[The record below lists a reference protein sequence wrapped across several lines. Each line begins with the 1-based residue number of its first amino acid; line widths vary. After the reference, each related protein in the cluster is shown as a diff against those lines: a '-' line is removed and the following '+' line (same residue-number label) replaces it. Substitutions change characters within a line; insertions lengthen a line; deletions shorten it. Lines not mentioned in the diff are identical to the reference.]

1 MKKNLLSLF
10 LLVQL
15 NLGSFAQTID
25 ATKLDAYFNM
35 LQEHHKLMGSVAI
48 SIGGKVAYTKAV
60 GYSDIASQ
68 KAADTQTRYR
78 IGSISKTF
86 TAVMVFKAIEAGKIK
101 LTNPLSSYF
110 PQVKNA
116 EKIVVAQLLNHSS
129 GIPNFTA
136 DRDYPKIR
144 TKGLSPTELFQ
155 MVTFSASD
163 FSPGEKHAYS
173 NSNYLLLS
181 LILEKIHGKGYPAIL
196 QEQIT
201 DPIGLKNTYYGR
213 PTNTAQHES
222 HSYIRNKG
230 SWEKQTETNM
240 SVPLGAGAIIST
252 LGDLNL
258 FASALYHGKL
268 VSPESLKAM
277 ETIQSGYGMGL
288 FRVPFYQKSGY
299 GHRGNINGFAAFFY
313 HFADGDVSVAMT
325 ANGVNINTNDI
336 AMVLLN
342 AAFQRPFQ
350 LPDFSPPSLTTQDLD
365 KYLGVYASKELPLEL
380 TVTKKGNVLVAQAT
394 GQSAFELLPTG
405 NDKFGFEKANISMEF
420 QPTNG
425 SLIMTQ
431 GKKYLFTRK

>member
-101 LTNPLSSYF
+101 LTDPLSSYF
-110 PQVKNA
+110 PQVKNG

-213 PTNTAQHES
+213 PTNIAQHES
-222 HSYIRNKG
+222 HSYIRSKG
-230 SWEKQTETNM
+230 SWENQIETNM
-240 SVPLGAGAIIST
+240 SVPLGAGAIVST
-252 LGDLNL
+252 PGDLNL

-350 LPDFSPPSLTTQDLD
+350 LPDFNPPSLTTHDLD

-394 GQSAFELLPTG
+394 GQSAFELLATG

-431 GKKYLFTRK
+431 GKKYLFTRE

>member
-1 MKKNLLSLF
+1 MKKTLLSLF

-116 EKIVVAQLLNHSS
+116 EKIVLAQLLNHSS

-163 FSPGEKHAYS
+163 
-173 NSNYLLLS
+173 S
-181 LILEKIHGKGYPAIL
+181 LH
-196 QEQIT
+196 
-201 DPIGLKNTYYGR
+201 
-213 PTNTAQHES
+213 
-222 HSYIRNKG
+222 
-230 SWEKQTETNM
+230 
-240 SVPLGAGAIIST
+240 
-252 LGDLNL
+252 
-258 FASALYHGKL
+258 
-268 VSPESLKAM
+268 
-277 ETIQSGYGMGL
+277 
-288 FRVPFYQKSGY
+288 
-299 GHRGNINGFAAFFY
+299 
-313 HFADGDVSVAMT
+313 
-325 ANGVNINTNDI
+325 
-336 AMVLLN
+336 
-342 AAFQRPFQ
+342 
-350 LPDFSPPSLTTQDLD
+350 
-365 KYLGVYASKELPLEL
+365 
-380 TVTKKGNVLVAQAT
+380 
-394 GQSAFELLPTG
+394 
-405 NDKFGFEKANISMEF
+405 
-420 QPTNG
+420 
-425 SLIMTQ
+425 
-431 GKKYLFTRK
+431 